1 VTGEASTA
9 APTGTGTRPAGD
21 PAGDEDPIRVVLS
34 DDHPVVR
41 QGLRSFLEARGF
53 AVVGEAGDGAEAVR
67 VVEATRP
74 DVLLTDL
81 VMPGVDGIEAIRRLR
96 AAGTPLGILVLTSF
110 SGADQ
115 VIPAI
120 RAGADGY
127 LLKDAGPA
135 ALEDAIRAVQRGE
148 PMLAPEAA
156 AVVMARVAAG
166 ADEPAAA
173 SPAADH
179 PDLARLTPREREV
192 LAGLGRGL
200 TNRQLADELFVAEK
214 TIKTHVS
221 NVLAKLRVPD
231 RTQAALFAVR
241 TGLADPRR

>member
-1 VTGEASTA
+1 M
-9 APTGTGTRPAGD
+9 
-21 PAGDEDPIRVVLS
+21 
-34 DDHPVVR
+34 VR

-96 AAGTPLGILVLTSF
+96 AAGRPLGILVLTSF

-127 LLKDAGPA
+127 LLKDAGPGRA
-135 ALEDAIRAVQRGE
+135 RGRHPRRPAGRADARARGRRGGHGPRGRGGRRAE
-148 PMLAPEAA
+148 RRRPAP
-156 AVVMARVAAG
+156 
-166 ADEPAAA
+166 
-173 SPAADH
+173 ADH

-241 TGLADPRR
+241 TGLVDPRR

>member
-1 VTGEASTA
+1 MSERADDA
-9 APTGTGTRPAGD
+9 
-21 PAGDEDPIRVVLS
+21 IRVVVS

-41 QGLRSFLEARGF
+41 QGLRSFLEAQGF
-53 AVVGEAGDGAEAVR
+53 AVVGEAADGVAAVR
-67 VVEATRP
+67 LVAETRP

-81 VMPGVDGIEAIRRLR
+81 VMPEMDGIEAIRRVRGLDI
-96 AAGTPLGILVLTSF
+96 PVGILVLTSF

-135 ALEDAIRAVQRGE
+135 ALTDAIRAVHRGE
-148 PMLAPEAA
+148 ALLSPEAA
-156 AVVMARVAAG
+156 AVVMARVADDGPPGRAG
-166 ADEPAAA
+166 AETAA
-173 SPAADH
+173 PPPH
-179 PDLARLTPREREV
+179 PELDRLTPREREV

-200 TNRQLADELFVAEK
+200 SNRQLAAELFVSEK
-214 TIKTHVS
+214 TVKTHVS
-221 NVLAKLRVPD
+221 NLLAKLRLTD

-241 TGLADPRR
+241 AGVVDPRR